1 MLGKNFSCFFVE
13 SKGVF
18 FFRSQR
24 GIFMLRLGSFF
35 FFKETKEGVV
45 FVFPTKEIFKRFI
58 SGLFNN
64 FKVFFY
70 YFKLKV
76 RGLGYR
82 IKRITQ
88 RLFRF
93 FMGTTN
99 FFFFH
104 VPKDILVRARRRRML
119 LISYNK
125 ASLNLVFSHLLLL
138 KRLVPYQ
145 LRGVFFP
152 KQVILLKPGKKR
164 F

>member
-1 MLGKNFSCFFVE
+1 M
-13 SKGVF
+13 
-18 FFRSQR
+18 
-24 GIFMLRLGSFF
+24 
-35 FFKETKEGVV
+35 